1 MKMLQL
7 KNEENL
13 QKFTNILNNKINN
26 GFVIVEKNDKLPFA
40 VLYKKGVKVN
50 HNINFLI
57 SCFTFGLWSIP
68 WMYTSF
74 VSSKEKKIVVGM
86 DEDGNTFEDK
96 CYN

>member
-1 MKMLQL
+1 MKMHQIR
-7 KNEENL
+7 NTENL
-13 QKFTNILNNKINN
+13 QKFTNILNSKINN
-26 GFVIVEKNDKLPFA
+26 GFVIIEKNEKLPFA
-40 VLYKKGVKVN
+40 VLSKKGVKVN

-57 SCFTFGLWSIP
+57 SCFTLGLWSIP

-74 VSSKEKKIVVGM
+74 VSSKEKKILVGI